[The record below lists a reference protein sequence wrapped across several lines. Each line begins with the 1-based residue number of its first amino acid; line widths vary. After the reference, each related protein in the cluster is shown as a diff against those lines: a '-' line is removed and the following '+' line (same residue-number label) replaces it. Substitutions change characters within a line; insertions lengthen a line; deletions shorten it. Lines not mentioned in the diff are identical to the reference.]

1 MELMNQNSKQK
12 CIYRGEA
19 MRNQKGITLVELLAV
34 LAIAGIITT
43 LIISILASG
52 SNASQRTTSKQQLQQ
67 EANYIVEVIRS
78 EYLKKENPLIE
89 LKIEGSGNNQKLK
102 MGSKVISQDYNYK
115 IVEPALGKIDPRID
129 QRLVLELS
137 ASGVKPFIIK
147 TTFSKLR

>member
-1 MELMNQNSKQK
+1 
-12 CIYRGEA
+12 

-89 LKIEGSGNNQKLK
+89 LRIEGSGNNQKLK
-102 MGSKVISQDYNYK
+102 MGSKVISQDYKYK
-115 IVEPALGKIDPRID
+115 IVEPALGKIDPRTD